1 VINFR
6 YHVVSLTAVFLALAI
21 GLVMGTAALNGPA
34 VDELKNNVNALSGQN
49 QVYRAQVNQL
59 EADASKQEQFANQ
72 IAAVTLEGK
81 LADRRI
87 VIVSMQSSN
96 SYVSNVQQM
105 LELAGVK
112 VTGQVQIGNALT
124 DPANSARLLDLA
136 HRTAPVG
143 LANLPANSNGVE
155 TASYLL
161 ASVLV
166 NHAPPVNADT
176 MRTVL
181 EAYSDSQFISLS
193 DGGISAPAEAIVLV
207 APQPYTD
214 KDGDGKNASML
225 TIADQFDKVAPLV
238 VAANGAAGTG
248 NIIAA
253 LRSDPTLSK
262 TISTVDNLA
271 TPQGQI
277 ATVLALTEQLVGHK
291 VGHYGLGAGA
301 TALVPPKPAA

>member
-1 VINFR
+1 MINFR

-49 QVYRAQVNQL
+49 QAYRNQINLL
-59 EADASKQEQFANQ
+59 EADAGKQEQFATQ
-72 IAAVTLEGK
+72 IAPMVLAGK
-81 LADRRI
+81 LADRR
-87 VIVSMQSSN
+87 VLLVSMAATD
-96 SYVSNVQQM
+96 SYVSDLQQM
-105 LELAGVK
+105 LVQAGAK
-112 VTGQVQIGNALT
+112 VTGPVQIDDSLT
-124 DPANSARLLDLA
+124 DPTNSARLLDLA
-136 HRTAPVG
+136 HRTAPAS

-166 NHAPPVNADT
+166 DHPPLITAET

-181 EAYSDSQFISLS
+181 KAYSDSQFISLPDS
-193 DGGISAPAEAIVLV
+193 VITTPAEAIVLV
-207 APQPYTD
+207 AAQPYTD
-214 KDGDGKNASML
+214 KNGDGKNASML

-238 VAANGAAGTG
+238 VTANGAAGTG

-262 TISTVDNLA
+262 TISTVDNVA
-271 TPQGQI
+271 TPQGQT
-277 ATVLALTEQLVGHK
+277 AAVLALVEQLVAHK
-291 VGHYGLGAGA
+291 AGHYGAGAGA
-301 TALVPPKPAA
+301 TALVPNPAA